1 MNNKPTEKDK
11 GSQAGMPGSDAE
23 QDERRAQPDR
33 IDPSIDVDIIDDEGD
48 EQGGGRQA
56 GSERQPGAGKFAPDQ
71 KRK

>member
-1 MNNKPTEKDK
+1 MNNKPEKGQ
-11 GSQAGMPGSDAE
+11 GSQAGVPGRDAE
-23 QDERRAQPDR
+23 QDERSAQPDQ

-48 EQGGGRQA
+48 EQGDSRQA